1 MADFTNQ
8 HRSKMADATRI
19 TKAQIERGQV
29 AKIRYKKAD
38 GSQGDYFVF
47 VLQPLYKGY
56 FHCLDLKHVPP
67 PQMVKLAQDLKEIM
81 SKSSKVKKLDLTKLR
96 IDEASRAFYVGNI
109 RNKKLQAG
117 YRTLIQKN
125 ISSVLVYNYNYG
137 VFDKVPSKAE
147 RQRQEVVDRDENN
160 NNQDNR
166 LNLDN
171 I

>member
-1 MADFTNQ
+1 MADFTSQ
-8 HRSKMADATRI
+8 HRSKMSDATRI
-19 TKAQIERGQV
+19 TKGQIERGQV

-38 GSQGDYFVF
+38 GTQGDYFVF

-56 FHCLDLKHVPP
+56 FHCLDLKHIPP
-67 PQMVKLAQDLKEIM
+67 PQMVKLAEDLNEVM
-81 SKSSKVKKLDLTKLR
+81 STSSKVKKLDLTKLR
-96 IDEASRAFYVGNI
+96 IDEASKAFYVGNI
-109 RNKKLQAG
+109 RNKKLQVG

-125 ISSVLVYNYNYG
+125 ISSTLVYNYDYG
-137 VFDKVPSKAE
+137 VHDKIASKAE
-147 RQRQEVVDRDENN
+147 RQRQEAVERDDEN

>member
-1 MADFTNQ
+1 MADFTSQ
-8 HRSKMADATRI
+8 HRSKLTDPQKI
-19 TKAQIERGQV
+19 TKRQIERGQI
-29 AKIRYKKAD
+29 AKIRYKKVD
-38 GSQGDYFVF
+38 GTQGDYYVF

-56 FHCLDLKHVPP
+56 FHCLDLKHIHPS
-67 PQMVKLAQDLKEIM
+67 QMVKLAEDLNEMM
-81 SKSSKVKKLDLTKLR
+81 SVSSKVKKLDLTKLR

-125 ISSVLVYNYNYG
+125 ISSILVYNYNYG
-137 VFDKVPSKAE
+137 VHDKIASKAE
-147 RQRQEVVDRDENN
+147 RRRQEAIERDGEN
-160 NNQDNR
+160 NNQDTQ